1 MKKIITS
8 IVVTASLTTHS
19 FSIGLDSVIDS
30 VAGSLGGL
38 IKNNL
43 DYYWKEFDKF
53 SSGTVGMCYTPSL
66 PTGSGDICNII
77 NDISRLNFNVCSIAP
92 NIPGMQKQTQNI
104 GLHGLRQLC
113 QNQTREFKDIASST
127 VQEFSDDIF
136 GENPKNVTLPNGKSV
151 EDHFRSWNI
160 NNIVMKDK
168 TDDNLVKKYILNNDN
183 AMVQLIMDYSTTK
196 EAINKDPSDIKID
209 DIAKAPSDIK
219 SYKQGIYDLSKTLSD
234 NANDTSAYSIGS
246 AVKLKVNNANG
257 DPKVAQDHLND
268 IQRQYNIAKNIEIS
282 NALRLSR
289 EDSDIPIPTQEYVN
303 ILREDLKPKAVAQIR
318 KQQLRDAQIVR
329 EINEKWDKKIII
341 NKLIADK
348 EVIMSLEFDENQAKA
363 KIDSIVNS
371 VNIIGGGS
379 LPSLPSLPSI

>member
-257 DPKVAQDHLND
+257 DPKVAQDHLKD

>member
-30 VAGSLGGL
+30 VVGSLGGL

-127 VQEFSDDIF
+127 VQEFSEDIF
-136 GENPKNVTLPNGKSV
+136 GENPKDVKLPNGKSV

-282 NALRLSR
+282 NALRLAR

>member
-8 IVVTASLTTHS
+8 IAITASLTTHS
-19 FSIGLDSVIDS
+19 FSIGLDSVING
-30 VAGSLGGL
+30 VAGSIGGL

-53 SSGTVGMCYTPSL
+53 SSGTVGMCYAPSL

-77 NDISRLNFNVCSIAP
+77 NDISRLNFDVCSIAP
-92 NIPGMQKQTQNI
+92 DIPGMQKQTQNV

-127 VQEFSDDIF
+127 VQEFSEDIF

-282 NALRLSR
+282 NALRLAR

-371 VNIIGGGS
+371 VNIIGGG
-379 LPSLPSLPSI
+379 LPSLPSI